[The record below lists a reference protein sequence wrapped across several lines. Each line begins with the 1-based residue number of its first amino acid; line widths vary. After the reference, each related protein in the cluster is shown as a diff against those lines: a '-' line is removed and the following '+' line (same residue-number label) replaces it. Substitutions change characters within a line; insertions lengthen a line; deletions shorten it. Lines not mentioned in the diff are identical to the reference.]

1 MSMFDLT
8 QLNDDDL
15 RAALFDAVVERFD
28 AQAQQD
34 RSIAIVNRMPTVVAV
49 SRRGNLLTLSQGLG
63 PWLLRGDLKCRDRRE
78 RLKTFNV
85 GRATL
90 QSRLAITPDRIE
102 GTPDEILDRIVA
114 MFLEST
120 AGGEESENRSVQ
132 ERRPAVARTSRESRR
147 ATVEVRPPTSI
158 EVTEDSSPV
167 LQMPDQTIS
176 VEAVPPPPDP
186 FQEKTR
192 SALRTYQML
201 FETAR
206 RELDQAQSL
215 PAGNRYFLLSAGVF
229 VALSAEAFFNDLGS
243 RVIPSWSQL
252 QRLDPREKAE
262 VLSIELFNDKVDWS
276 VRPFQSVAAA
286 LGFRRALAHAHAETL
301 SYEETRTVDRR
312 ASEVPRTRRTAWPE
326 YCDVATIQRWI
337 ADVRLVIEYFSR
349 GHDPTE
355 V

>member
-1 MSMFDLT
+1 MFDLT

-15 RAALFDAVVERFD
+15 RAALFDAVVERLD

-85 GRATL
+85 GRAAL

-114 MFLEST
+114 MFLESS
-120 AGGEESENRSVQ
+120 AGAEESENRSVQ
-132 ERRPAVARTSRESRR
+132 ERPAEERRPAVARTSRESRR
-147 ATVEVRPPTSI
+147 PTVEVRPPASI

-176 VEAVPPPPDP
+176 VAAVPPPPDP
-186 FQEKTR
+186 FQDKTR

-243 RVIPSWSQL
+243 RVIPSGPSCSASI
-252 QRLDPREKAE
+252 RVRKPRCSA
-262 VLSIELFNDKVDWS
+262 SSCSTTRWTGAF
-276 VRPFQSVAAA
+276 VRF
-286 LGFRRALAHAHAETL
+286 
-301 SYEETRTVDRR
+301 R
-312 ASEVPRTRRTAWPE
+312 ASPRRSASGAHWRMLMPRRCRMRRRGPSTAGPAKCRE
-326 YCDVATIQRWI
+326 RGGLPGRSTAM
-337 ADVRLVIEYFSR
+337 SR
-349 GHDPTE
+349 RFNAGSPMF
-355 V
+355 VL

>member
-1 MSMFDLT
+1 MFDLT

-34 RSIAIVNRMPTVVAV
+34 RSIAIVNRMPTVLAL
-49 SRRGNLLTLSQGLG
+49 SRRGNLLTMSQGLG

-102 GTPDEILDRIVA
+102 GTPAEILDRIVA

-132 ERRPAVARTSRESRR
+132 ERRPAVARISRESRR
-147 ATVEVRPPTSI
+147 ETVEVRPPASI

-176 VEAVPPPPDP
+176 VAAVPPPPDP
-186 FQEKTR
+186 FQEKTK

-301 SYEETRTVDRR
+301 SYEETRAVDRR